1 MHCTSFFGI
10 IQFLCQ
16 RGILYAYFYFL
27 CMHTVDERYDIERH
41 YELLKTKK
49 RSVGER
55 AADKMTEFLGSWKF
69 IISFGVF
76 LIAWIVLNVLVVWL
90 RWDEYPFILLNLA
103 LSCLAAMQAP
113 IIMMSQ
119 NRQNNRDRVQAKYDL
134 AINRKAEREIEEL
147 QAEIKKI
154 HKKLDRLLDR
164 A

>member
-1 MHCTSFFGI
+1 
-10 IQFLCQ
+10 
-16 RGILYAYFYFL
+16 
-27 CMHTVDERYDIERH
+27 MHTVDERYDIERH

-154 HKKLDRLLDR
+154 QKKLDRLLDR